1 MNARPMNREV
11 LNQGS
16 QRLEVQEKL
25 RLLELQIHAARTPA
39 DLQRA
44 LDRLTDLQGR
54 YTLNKLELNACLS
67 SLNLKFK
74 IVLMDLKA

>member
-1 MNARPMNREV
+1 
-11 LNQGS
+11 
-16 QRLEVQEKL
+16 
-25 RLLELQIHAARTPA
+25 LLELQIHTARSPA

-67 SLNLKFK
+67 SLNSKFK
-74 IVLMDLKA
+74 ILLSETKS

>member
-1 MNARPMNREV
+1 MNPRPMNRDTSDAGV
-11 LNQGS
+11 H
-16 QRLEVQEKL
+16 RLEVQEKL
-25 RLLELQIHAARTPA
+25 RLLELQIHTARSPA

-67 SLNLKFK
+67 SLNSKFK
-74 IVLMDLKA
+74 ILLSETKN